1 MFTSAQTDLALP
13 AAAAPAVGLLLCS
26 FMDYSDDSCMRAF
39 TAGQHGRVEQMWKQ
53 YRLMV

>member
-1 MFTSAQTDLALP
+1 MATSALSDLGCP
-13 AAAAPAVGLLLCS
+13 AAAAAGLLLCS

>member
-1 MFTSAQTDLALP
+1 
-13 AAAAPAVGLLLCS
+13 
-26 FMDYSDDSCMRAF
+26 MDYSDDSCMRAF